1 MQRSPVFPR
10 IPLGDEFKISSLN
23 QETEKIGLF
32 TVWNV
37 FLLYC
42 CVFGWQ
48 GRRHSTSFL
57 RVFDV
62 ILVKLNEWIPVLF
75 SEMPLK
81 ICFVLT

>member
-10 IPLGDEFKISSLN
+10 IPLGDELKISSLN
-23 QETEKIGLF
+23 QETENSF
-32 TVWNV
+32 VTVWNV

-57 RVFDV
+57 CVFDV
-62 ILVKLNEWIPVLF
+62 ILVKLNEWIPVL
-75 SEMPLK
+75 LK
-81 ICFVLT
+81 CR

>member
-1 MQRSPVFPR
+1 M
-10 IPLGDEFKISSLN
+10 
-23 QETEKIGLF
+23 TEIEYVTLSIRLF

-57 RVFDV
+57 CVFDV
-62 ILVKLNEWIPVLF
+62 ILVKLNEWIPVL
-75 SEMPLK
+75 LK
-81 ICFVLT
+81 CR

>member
-10 IPLGDEFKISSLN
+10 IPLGDELKISSLN
-23 QETEKIGLF
+23 QETENSF
-32 TVWNV
+32 VTVWNV

-57 RVFDV
+57 CVFDV
-62 ILVKLNEWIPVLF
+62 ILVKLKEWIPVL
-75 SEMPLK
+75 LK
-81 ICFVLT
+81 CR